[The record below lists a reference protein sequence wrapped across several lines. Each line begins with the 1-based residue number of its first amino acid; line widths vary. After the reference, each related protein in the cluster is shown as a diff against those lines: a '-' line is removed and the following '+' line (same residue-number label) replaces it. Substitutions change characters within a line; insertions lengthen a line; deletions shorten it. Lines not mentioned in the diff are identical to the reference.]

1 MEDMNFIYYFG
12 LLVFAY
18 LLGSIPFGLVFTRI
32 FTSVD
37 IRQEGSGNIGA
48 TNVRRIAGTSIGLLT
63 LACDVL
69 KGVVPVYIAMVMSYS
84 SHLVYEIFVCLT
96 ALCAFSGHL
105 YPVYMKFKNG
115 GKGVA
120 TALGC
125 FLVLSPVACLAAL
138 LAFLLV
144 ALSSNHV
151 SAGSL
156 SAAAVMPVAV
166 WIKTNSPVMTT
177 CTAVISIFIIY
188 RHKDNIKRLLAGT
201 ENVIRKS
208 KK

>member
-1 MEDMNFIYYFG
+1 MELMNFIYYFG

-18 LLGSIPFGLVFTRI
+18 MLGSIPFGLVFTRI

-48 TNVRRIAGTSIGLLT
+48 TNVRRIAGTSVGLLT
-63 LACDVL
+63 LVSDVL
-69 KGVVPVYIAMVMSYS
+69 KGVIPVFIATKMPYP
-84 SHLVYEIFVCLT
+84 SHLVYEIIICLT

-144 ALSSNHV
+144 ALSSNHA

-156 SAAAVMPVAV
+156 SAAVVIPVAV
-166 WIKTNSPVMTT
+166 WIKTNSPVVTI
-177 CTAVISIFIIY
+177 CAAVISIFIAY
-188 RHKDNIKRLLAGT
+188 RHKDNIKRLMAGT
-201 ENVIRKS
+201 ENVIRK
-208 KK
+208 KEK

>member
-1 MEDMNFIYYFG
+1 MNFIYFLG

-18 LLGSIPFGLVFTRI
+18 FLGSIPFGLVLTRI

-48 TNVRRIAGTSIGLLT
+48 TNVRRVAGTSMGLFT
-63 LACDVL
+63 LAGDVL
-69 KGVVPVYIAMVMSYS
+69 KGVVPVCVAMAMTYP
-84 SHLVYEIFVCLT
+84 SHLAYEIFICLT
-96 ALCAFSGHL
+96 ALCAFLGHL
-105 YPVYMKFKNG
+105 YPIYMKFKNG

-125 FLVLSPVACLAAL
+125 FLVISPVACLAAL
-138 LAFLLV
+138 LTFLVV

-156 SAAAVMPVAV
+156 LAAAVLPVAV
-166 WIKTNSPVMTT
+166 WIKTNSPVITT
-177 CTAVISIFIIY
+177 CAAVLSIFMVY
-188 RHKDNIKRLLAGT
+188 RHKANIKRLLNGT
-201 ENVIRKS
+201 ENVIRKR
-208 KK
+208 KQ

>member
-1 MEDMNFIYYFG
+1 MNFLYSFG
-12 LLVFAY
+12 IFVFAY

-48 TNVRRIAGTSIGLLT
+48 TNVRRIAGTPMGLLT
-63 LACDVL
+63 LASDVL
-69 KGVVPVYIAMVMSYS
+69 KGVLPVYLAMSMSNP
-84 SHLVYEIFVCLT
+84 SHMEYEIIICLT
-96 ALCAFSGHL
+96 ALCAFLGHL
-105 YPVYMKFKNG
+105 YPIYMKFKNG

-125 FLVLSPVACLAAL
+125 FLVISPVACLAAL
-138 LAFLLV
+138 LTFLVV

-156 SAAAVMPVAV
+156 SAAGVLPVAV
-166 WIKTNSPVMTT
+166 WIKTNSPVITT
-177 CTAVISIFIIY
+177 CAAVISIFMVY
-188 RHKDNIKRLLAGT
+188 RHKDNIKRLLNGT
-201 ENVIRKS
+201 ENVIRKR
-208 KK
+208 KQ

>member
-1 MEDMNFIYYFG
+1 MKDMNFIYHFG
-12 LLVFAY
+12 LLFFAY

-69 KGVVPVYIAMVMSYS
+69 KGMVPVYIAMVMSYS
-84 SHLVYEIFVCLT
+84 SHMVYEIFVCFT

-125 FLVLSPVACLAAL
+125 FIVLSPVACLAAL

-177 CTAVISIFIIY
+177 CTAVISIFIAY
-188 RHKDNIKRLLAGT
+188 RHKGNIKRLLAGT
-201 ENVIRKS
+201 ENVIRKR

>member
-1 MEDMNFIYYFG
+1 MNFIYYSG

-32 FTSVD
+32 LTSVD
-37 IRQEGSGNIGA
+37 IRHEGSGNIGA

-69 KGVVPVYIAMVMSYS
+69 KGVIPVYLAMSLSYP
-84 SHLVYEIFVCLT
+84 SHLTYEIFICLT
-96 ALCAFSGHL
+96 ALCAFLGHL

-120 TALGC
+120 TAFGC

-138 LAFLLV
+138 LAFLIV

-156 SAAAVMPVAV
+156 SAAVVMPLAV
-166 WIKTNSPVMTT
+166 WVKTNSPVITT
-177 CTAVISIFIIY
+177 CAAVISIFIIY

-201 ENVIRKS
+201 ENVIRN
-208 KK
+208 KKK

>member
-1 MEDMNFIYYFG
+1 MEDMNFTYYFG
-12 LLVFAY
+12 LPLFAY
-18 LLGSIPFGLVFTRI
+18 LLGSIPFGLVFTRS

-37 IRQEGSGNIGA
+37 IRKEGSGNIGA

-63 LACDVL
+63 LAADVL
-69 KGVVPVYIAMVMSYS
+69 KGAGPVYLAMVISYPDY
-84 SHLVYEIFVCLT
+84 LTYEIFICLT
-96 ALCAFSGHL
+96 ALCAFLGHL
-105 YPVYMKFKNG
+105 YPVYMKFKDG

-138 LAFLLV
+138 LAFLIV

-166 WIKTNSPVMTT
+166 WIKTNSPVITI
-177 CTAVISIFIIY
+177 CAAVISIFIIY
-188 RHKDNIKRLLAGT
+188 RHKDNIKRLFAGT
-201 ENVIRKS
+201 ENVIRK
-208 KK
+208 KKK

>member
-12 LLVFAY
+12 LLIFAY
-18 LLGSIPFGLVFTRI
+18 LLGSIPFGLVLTRV

-48 TNVRRIAGTSIGLLT
+48 TNVRRIAGTSIGLFT
-63 LACDVL
+63 LAGDVL
-69 KGVVPVYIAMVMSYS
+69 KGVVPVYLAMSMSYS
-84 SHLVYEIFVCLT
+84 SHLTYEIFLCLT

-105 YPVYMKFKNG
+105 YPVYMKFENG

-125 FLVLSPVACLAAL
+125 FLVISPVACLAAL
-138 LAFLLV
+138 LTFLIV
-144 ALSSNHV
+144 ALLSNHV

-156 SAAAVMPVAV
+156 SAAAVIPVAV
-166 WIKTNSPVMTT
+166 WIKTNSPVITT
-177 CTAVISIFIIY
+177 CAVVISVFIIY
-188 RHKDNIKRLLAGT
+188 RHKDNIKRLLTGT
-201 ENVIRKS
+201 ENVIRK
-208 KK
+208 KKK

>member
-1 MEDMNFIYYFG
+1 MELMNFIYSFG

-18 LLGSIPFGLVFTRI
+18 MLGSIPFGLVFTRI

-37 IRQEGSGNIGA
+37 IRKQGSGNIGA
-48 TNVRRIAGTSIGLLT
+48 TNVRRIAGTSMGLLT
-63 LACDVL
+63 LAGDVL
-69 KGVVPVYIAMVMSYS
+69 KGVLPVFIATKMSYS
-84 SHLVYEIFVCLT
+84 SHLAYEICVCLT

-125 FLVLSPVACLAAL
+125 FVVISPVACLAAL
-138 LAFLLV
+138 VAFLIV
-144 ALSSNHV
+144 ALSSNHA

-156 SAAAVMPVAV
+156 SAAGVIPVAV
-166 WIKTNSPVMTT
+166 WIKTNSPIITT
-177 CTAVISIFIIY
+177 CAAVISIFIAY
-188 RHKDNIKRLLAGT
+188 RHQDNIKRLLAGT
-201 ENVIRKS
+201 ENVIRKR

>member
-1 MEDMNFIYYFG
+1 MENMNFIYYFG
-12 LLVFAY
+12 FLVFAY

-32 FTSVD
+32 FASTD

-48 TNVRRIAGTSIGLLT
+48 TNVRRIAGTSIGLAT
-63 LACDVL
+63 LAGDVL
-69 KGVVPVYIAMVMSYS
+69 KGVVPVYLATAMSYS
-84 SHLVYEIFVCLT
+84 SHLAYEIFICLT

-125 FLVLSPVACLAAL
+125 FLVLSPVSCLTAL
-138 LAFLLV
+138 LAFLLI

-156 SAAAVMPVAV
+156 SAAAVMPVAI
-166 WIKTNSPVMTT
+166 WIKTNSLVMTA
-177 CTAVISIFIIY
+177 CAVVISASITY

-201 ENVIRKS
+201 ENTIRKR
-208 KK
+208 

>member
-1 MEDMNFIYYFG
+1 MEAMNFIYYFG
-12 LLVFAY
+12 LLAFAY
-18 LLGSIPFGLVFTRI
+18 LLGSIPFGLVFTRM

-63 LACDVL
+63 LAGDVL
-69 KGVVPVYIAMVMSYS
+69 KGVVPVYLATTMSYP
-84 SHLVYEIFVCLT
+84 SHLVYEIFICLT

-144 ALSSNHV
+144 AVLSNHV

-166 WIKTNSPVMTT
+166 WIKTNSPVIAT
-177 CTAVISIFIIY
+177 CTAVISIFVAY

-201 ENVIRKS
+201 ENIIRKR

>member
-63 LACDVL
+63 LAGDVL
-69 KGVVPVYIAMVMSYS
+69 KGVVPVYFAMAMSYPS
-84 SHLVYEIFVCLT
+84 QLIYEIFICLT
-96 ALCAFSGHL
+96 GLCAFSGHL
-105 YPVYMKFKNG
+105 YPVYTKFKNG

-125 FLVLSPVACLAAL
+125 FLVLSPIACLAAL
-138 LAFLLV
+138 LAFLIV

-156 SAAAVMPVAV
+156 SAAAVIPFAV
-166 WIKTNSPVMTT
+166 WIKTNSPVITT
-177 CTAVISIFIIY
+177 CAAVISIFITY

-201 ENVIRKS
+201 ENVLRKR

>member
-1 MEDMNFIYYFG
+1 MEDINLIYSFG
-12 LLVFAY
+12 ILVFAY

-48 TNVRRIAGTSIGLLT
+48 TNVRRVAGAPIGLLT
-63 LACDVL
+63 LAGDVL
-69 KGVVPVYIAMVMSYS
+69 KGVVPVYAATTISYPS
-84 SHLVYEIFVCLT
+84 PLIYEICICLT
-96 ALCAFSGHL
+96 ALCAFLGHL
-105 YPVYMKFKNG
+105 YPVYMKFKTG

-125 FLVLSPVACLAAL
+125 FVVLSPVACLAAL
-138 LAFLLV
+138 VAFLIV
-144 ALSSNHV
+144 ALASNHV

-156 SAAAVMPVAV
+156 SAAGVIPVAV
-166 WIKTNSPVMTT
+166 WIKTNSPVITT
-177 CTAVISIFIIY
+177 CAAIISIFIAY
-188 RHKDNIKRLLAGT
+188 RHQDNIKRLINGT
-201 ENVIRKS
+201 ENVIRKR

>member
-1 MEDMNFIYYFG
+1 MEYMNFIYYFG

-48 TNVRRIAGTSIGLLT
+48 TNVRRIAGTSVGLLT
-63 LACDVL
+63 LAADVL
-69 KGVVPVYIAMVMSYS
+69 KGVVPVYLATAMSYS
-84 SHLVYEIFVCLT
+84 SHLVYEIFICLT

-125 FLVLSPVACLAAL
+125 FLVLSPVACLVAL

-144 ALSSNHV
+144 AVSSNHV

-156 SAAAVMPVAV
+156 SAAAVMPIAV
-166 WIKTNSPVMTT
+166 WIKTNSPIITI
-177 CTAVISIFIIY
+177 CAAVISIFIIY

-201 ENVIRKS
+201 ENVIRKR